1 MPEVEAR
8 ELKLTGDMA
17 HVLARGREEIHAA
30 LGECLGLGLRKI
42 ALIADRCHDRRDGGL
57 PCNAKPGEDRFVA
70 RR

>member
-1 MPEVEAR
+1 
-8 ELKLTGDMA
+8 
-17 HVLARGREEIHAA
+17 